1 MKTVVLS
8 DIHSNYI
15 ALKAVISC
23 EAPFD
28 AIICTGDF
36 IFGGTQ
42 PNEVVSTL
50 KEFDG
55 YFILGNH
62 DIEMI
67 HFHNG
72 CQFWSDEYQNWL
84 DEVGLRDVFTAW
96 LEWEYQELTP
106 ESVDFLASLPQTLSI
121 QIQNLNIRLCHGHD
135 WSIRLMPNASMTNFE
150 NVASLYEESIII
162 SGHTHTQFRRLVGKK
177 LFVNPGTVG
186 GDYRLGHTNVC
197 YAVIQDGIISLKHAP
212 YDVHEFCLQMAKI
225 NLPDEYNNKVQEAYR
240 KAKPWPGLEFL
251 DYTYLLKLGVY

>member
-8 DIHSNYI
+8 DIHSNYT

-28 AIICTGDF
+28 SIICTGDF

-42 PNEVVSTL
+42 PNEVISTL
-50 KEFDG
+50 KEFNG

-67 HFHNG
+67 CFHKEG
-72 CQFWSDEYQNWL
+72 QFWSDEYQNWL

-96 LEWEYQELTP
+96 LEWEHQELTP
-106 ESVDFLASLPQTLSI
+106 ENLDFLASLRQTLSV
-121 QIQNLNIRLCHGHD
+121 QIQNLNIRPCHGHD
-135 WSIRLMPNASMTNFE
+135 WSIRLMPNVSTTNFE

-162 SGHTHTQFRRLVGKK
+162 SGHTHTQFRRSVGKK

-186 GDYRLGHTNVC
+186 GDYRLGHTNAC
-197 YAVIQDGIISLKHAP
+197 YAVIQDGIISFKHAP
-212 YDVHEFCLQMAKI
+212 YDIHEFCLQMAKI
-225 NLPDEYNNKVQEAYR
+225 HLPDEYNNKVQEAYR

>member
-8 DIHSNYI
+8 DIHSNYT

-28 AIICTGDF
+28 SIICVGDF
-36 IFGGTQ
+36 IFGGTR

-67 HFHNG
+67 HFHKG

-84 DEVGLRDVFTAW
+84 EEIGLCGVFMTW
-96 LEWEYQELTP
+96 LEWEHRKLSP
-106 ESVDFLASLPQTLSI
+106 ESLDFLGSLPQTLSV
-121 QIQNLNIRLCHGHD
+121 QTQNLNIRLCHGHQ
-135 WSIRLMPNASMTNFE
+135 WSVRLMPNASTVDFE
-150 NVASLYEESIII
+150 SVASLYEESIII
-162 SGHTHTQFRRLVGKK
+162 SGHTHTQFRRSVDKK

-186 GDYRLGHTNVC
+186 GDYRLGHTNAC
-197 YAVIQDGIISLKHAP
+197 YAVILDGVLSLKHTP
-212 YDVHEFCLQMAKI
+212 YDVHEFCLQMTEVC
-225 NLPDEYNNKVQEAYR
+225 LPNEYNSKVQEAYR
-240 KAKPWPGLEFL
+240 KATPWPGLEFL
-251 DYTYLLKLGVY
+251 DYAYLLKLGVY